1 MKFPRL
7 VVVQERLRRKQNVL
21 FAVGV
26 QKIGR
31 KQVVQNHLGVPEW
44 WTFETVSAW
53 IPTHRIALGLK
64 VDSPILEWVAL
75 ERRSN

>member
-7 VVVQERLRRKQNVL
+7 VVVQERLRSQQNDL

-26 QKIGR
+26 LKIGR
-31 KQVVQNHLGVPEW
+31 KQVVWNHLVVPDW
-44 WTFETVSAW
+44 WTFEMASAW
-53 IPTHRIALGLK
+53 IPTHRIALGWK